1 MLKIQHSLFICYIH
15 SHTSIFPLLSPL
27 LIFQVH
33 IISNHASR
41 LTIYA
46 MQTLTV
52 TTSCNSINL
61 SLSDK
66 HTHTHTHHLSPTAS
80 SPSSISVAVTCCLLC
95 LLMLHQSV
103 RVCVMAAIPARQH
116 NQSVC
121 KKGFIL

>member
-1 MLKIQHSLFICYIH
+1 VLKIQHSLFICYIP

-41 LTIYA
+41 QTIYA

-61 SLSDK
+61 SLSQTSTHARA
-66 HTHTHTHHLSPTAS
+66 HTIYRQLPPPPLLSVWQLLAACS
-80 SPSSISVAVTCCLLC
+80 VYSCYIS
-95 LLMLHQSV
+95 QWGSV
-103 RVCVMAAIPARQH
+103 
-116 NQSVC
+116 
-121 KKGFIL
+121 